1 MLMPS
6 QKIRSEG
13 DSGIIVRVPCSDG
26 FGGERKFAGGLMEG
40 ERVRVR
46 KGRTAQ
52 HGPPLTFW
60 ERLHFLAWAS
70 PARLLRP
77 TLKLSHLTSRRN
89 RKDEV
94 CVR

>member
-1 MLMPS
+1 MPA

-13 DSGIIVRVPCSDG
+13 DSGIIDRVPYSESL
-26 FGGERKFAGGLMEG
+26 GGERKFAGSSIEG

-60 ERLHFLAWAS
+60 ERLHFLAWANR
-70 PARLLRP
+70 ARLLRS
-77 TLKLSHLTSRRN
+77 TLKLSHLTNRRN

-94 CVR
+94 CIR